1 MKVGLGLHKSR
12 SYVRSH
18 NRGRRPQLDAFSSD
32 GRWFHRNSQICYLA
46 QTAYFVRAPHRG
58 KKPKRSRVCDVEGEQ
73 FVLKIAHLVISM
85 EPRGPYAFG
94 LLPRLLLLV
103 MSIVNNNYR
112 YGLSKTL
119 KYLFSSQVVT
129 GRTVE

>member
-58 KKPKRSRVCDVEGEQ
+58 KNQNGVEFVTLRVEQ
-73 FVLKIAHLVISM
+73 FVLKIAHLAISM

-103 MSIVNNNYR
+103 MSIVNHNYR

-119 KYLFSSQVVT
+119 KYLFSSPVVT
-129 GRTVE
+129 GKNG

>member
-1 MKVGLGLHKSR
+1 MTL
-12 SYVRSH
+12 
-18 NRGRRPQLDAFSSD
+18 
-32 GRWFHRNSQICYLA
+32 
-46 QTAYFVRAPHRG
+46 
-58 KKPKRSRVCDVEGEQ
+58 RVEQ
-73 FVLKIAHLVISM
+73 FVLKTAHLAISM

-103 MSIVNNNYR
+103 MSIVNHNYR

-129 GRTVE
+129 GRTIE